1 MMNKKIE
8 SAFNDQINA
17 ELFSDYIYLAMAAYF
32 DSENL
37 KGMAHWMKMQANE
50 EFEHAM
56 KFVDFIHDRGGKVKY
71 KAIEAPKDKWSSPL
85 AVFKEAYEHEQYISK
100 RIYELMDLA
109 VAEKDYPAQEFL
121 RWFVEEQVEEE
132 ASTGEIVGKLGM
144 IGDSKNGIFML
155 DQQLGKRED
164 D

>member
-17 ELFSDYIYLAMAAYF
+17 ELFSGYIYLAMAAYF

-37 KGMAHWMKMQANE
+37 KGMAHWMKIQANE

-56 KFVDFIHDRGGKVKY
+56 KFVDFNHDRGGKVKY

-109 VAEKDYPAQEFL
+109 IAEKDYPAQEFL

-132 ASTGEIVGKLGM
+132 ASASEIVEKLGM
-144 IGDSKNGIFML
+144 VGDSKNGIFML